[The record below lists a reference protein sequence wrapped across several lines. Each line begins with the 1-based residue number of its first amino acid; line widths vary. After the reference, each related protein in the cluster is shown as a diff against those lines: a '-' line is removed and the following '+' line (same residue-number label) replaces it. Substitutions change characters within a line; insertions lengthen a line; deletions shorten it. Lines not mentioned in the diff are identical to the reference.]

1 MITLV
6 SEDARIRNFL
16 NLNKFSIEKTKVKID
31 MYYTIRGVIPELFEL
46 SNPKLENMKNVFNL
60 T

>member
-31 MYYTIRGVIPELFEL
+31 MYYTIRSITPELFEV
-46 SNPKLENMKNVFNL
+46 SNPKLEVTKNLFNNS
-60 T
+60 